1 MPTPLNPWHA
11 VAILHDDIQK
21 GRLSEAVF
29 AANLWAVVQ
38 GKDAAEVYL
47 DPEAFFAKTYLTGG
61 LTNVLRKV
69 ARALAGGADAGDR
82 ILSLQTSFGGG
93 KTHALIALYHLAKS
107 TNKIRRASAFADLR
121 EALGEKLTRQVK
133 GVAVFTSQ
141 TCDATQGRKTAEGVH
156 TRTLWGELAVQLG

>member
-1 MPTPLNPWHA
+1 MAFVSYQPTENGYALPAGIIAEQECSFMPSPLKPWHA
-11 VAILHDDIQK
+11 VAIPHDDIQK

-61 LTNVLRKV
+61 LTNVLQKV

-82 ILSLQTSFGGG
+82 ILTFQTPFPS
-93 KTHALIALYHLAKS
+93 
-107 TNKIRRASAFADLR
+107 
-121 EALGEKLTRQVK
+121 
-133 GVAVFTSQ
+133 
-141 TCDATQGRKTAEGVH
+141 
-156 TRTLWGELAVQLG
+156 